1 MVGRSDSSASLTRFC
16 VYLHVANVASS
27 LRMLVNV
34 LAKALRKCY
43 KLPPL
48 RPNLLGMSAV
58 DVDCAMTSEHPPKPA
73 VLQNLFSYPFMSC
86 LVERRTRRIARGTSV
101 NAGSLSY
108 VSSNQPAPL
117 SKLEE
122 AILIVSTGITGV
134 VTHDGP
140 TFRSNGKPELA
151 TPFLNVVAR
160 SASSVDNSQA
170 TSFFM
175 INDEGICLLRHPK
188 GIQAAEL
195 KDLPPRWSDWSEGD
209 WIAAA
214 EKVKVR
220 VSDRRVEFPRDYP
233 YYVSWNKLISN
244 VPGTTLFLPVVDC
257 TWQYINILLIL
268 LSEPDGC
275 RPLMIDDFRRF
286 HPKSFLETLVW
297 AAGKLGLTR
306 RIPYHLIGG
315 LKWVRNGFA
324 SRNNPLP
331 LGFGRALRT
340 DYESLFALQ
349 NLMLAGQ
356 AMGLGA
362 WIHSSVMPPYIYQ
375 RDPSKDWW
383 GLGFRMV
390 EPKRLRPMPPVPA
403 SQPNPV
409 GIDGILEGLCP
420 PYVKSMSEAIDRV
433 LEAKYGARGAYGDL
447 SVFSLPYVD
456 RRSTFFGA
464 GDRLYAGD
472 LRIHLRDLRPFSCA
486 RRCVL
491 YPRSLGAVF
500 PP

>member
-1 MVGRSDSSASLTRFC
+1 MAPD
-16 VYLHVANVASS
+16 Y
-27 LRMLVNV
+27 
-34 LAKALRKCY
+34 
-43 KLPPL
+43 
-48 RPNLLGMSAV
+48 
-58 DVDCAMTSEHPPKPA
+58 PPKRA
-73 VLQNLFSYPFMSC
+73 VLQNLFAYPFMSC
-86 LVERRTRRIARGTSV
+86 LAERRTRRIARGTSV

-108 VSSNQPAPL
+108 VSNNRPAPL

-140 TFRSNGKPELA
+140 LFRSDGERELA
-151 TPFLNVVAR
+151 TPFLNIVGR
-160 SASSVDNSQA
+160 SASSVDNAQA

-175 INDEGICLLRHPK
+175 INDEGIWLLRYPK
-188 GIQAAEL
+188 GSAAAAEL

-220 VSDRRVEFPRDYP
+220 VSDRRMEFPRQYP

-257 TWQYINILLIL
+257 TWQYINVLLIL
-268 LSEPDGC
+268 LSEPEGS
-275 RPLMIDDFRRF
+275 RPLVIDDFRAF
-286 HPKSFLETLVW
+286 HPRGALETLVW
-297 AAGKLGLTR
+297 AAGKLGLIR

-315 LKWVRNGFA
+315 LKRVREGWVNRD
-324 SRNNPLP
+324 NPIP
-331 LGFGRALRT
+331 LGFGRTLRT
-340 DYESLFALQ
+340 DYECFFALQ
-349 NLMLAGQ
+349 NLMLTGQ

-362 WIHSSVMPPYIYQ
+362 WVHSSVLPPYVLQ
-375 RDPSKDWW
+375 KQPSKEWW

-390 EPKRLRPMPPVPA
+390 EPKRLNPMPPVPA

-420 PYVKSMSEAIDRV
+420 PYVSSMDEAIDR
-433 LEAKYGARGAYGDL
+433 LLDAKYGLTGTYGDL

-456 RRSTFFGA
+456 RQNGKQYACEAARYSERAIFYAREICNYIHDTYGRFPAHVDAFYTPGVWVQFSHLEMEYYQKFF
-464 GDRLYAGD
+464 DPRLY
-472 LRIHLRDLRPFSCA
+472 
-486 RRCVL
+486 RRQAAHDEL
-491 YPRSLGAVF
+491 WHGQ
-500 PP
+500 